1 MISKKPQFHP
11 IKIRSRKTFNKIKST
26 NIRLLMRNEVSKLA
40 SLYKLTKQNNVLASL
55 HKFTKKTIQ
64 ARPFLLRDRKNVSIS
79 MLFQKVFLGWKLSP
93 IINRRE
99 VGIRMSGVEKIK
111 TIISEGTSIRH
122 SRVNKVERDS
132 RVVLKKLALKVAK
145 MTQRYGF

>member
-1 MISKKPQFHP
+1 M
-11 IKIRSRKTFNKIKST
+11 RSVSWLLCTNLQNKTMCWLLCT
-26 NIRLLMRNEVSKLA
+26 NL
-40 SLYKLTKQNNVLASL
+40 Q
-55 HKFTKKTIQ
+55 KKTIQ